1 MLFTMLSTFLVLY
14 NKNCRSHTNKYND
27 IGDVGGVVSHV
38 GHIVAGEGAEDAGP
52 LRGSH
57 EPAVVALLH
66 HVHDV
71 SLAQLHLVIVLGLV
85 VVQRAETAMIKIIHH
100 LKSCAIK
107 KYLVNLKYIWSSYG
121 VGSGLPLDMEDPG
134 RERVE

>member
-38 GHIVAGEGAEDAGP
+38 GHVVAGEGAEDAGP

-66 HVHDV
+66 HVHNV
-71 SLAQLHLVIVLGLV
+71 PLVQLHLV
-85 VVQRAETAMIKIIHH
+85 
-100 LKSCAIK
+100 
-107 KYLVNLKYIWSSYG
+107 
-121 VGSGLPLDMEDPG
+121 VGGHEKGEL
-134 RERVE
+134 

>member
-1 MLFTMLSTFLVLY
+1 M
-14 NKNCRSHTNKYND
+14 YND

-66 HVHDV
+66 HVHNV
-71 SLAQLHLVIVLGLV
+71 SLVQLHLVDQDRKKTNEKATSSSFCGL
-85 VVQRAETAMIKIIHH
+85 
-100 LKSCAIK
+100 
-107 KYLVNLKYIWSSYG
+107 
-121 VGSGLPLDMEDPG
+121 
-134 RERVE
+134 